1 MSGWRPC
8 PGDDPRRKE
17 IKGGTIE
24 APDFVVERRKEIA
37 QGLLWASIARRGLYD
52 GSQSVS

>member
-17 IKGGTIE
+17 IKGGTTE